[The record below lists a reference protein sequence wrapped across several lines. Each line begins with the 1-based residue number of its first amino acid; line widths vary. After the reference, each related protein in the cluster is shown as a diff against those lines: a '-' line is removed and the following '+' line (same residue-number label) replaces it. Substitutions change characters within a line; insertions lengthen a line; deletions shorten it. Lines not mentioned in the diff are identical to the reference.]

1 MHLTEIRDSHL
12 KYRNLMLGADIKNRQ
27 WQSDLIVEI
36 ARGLEH
42 RIFLRQYRSDHL
54 LRARL
59 ADTSRDSDHFDIQL
73 PAIEGGNL
81 FHCLRCGIHKDI
93 RSCRM
98 IQRSFREYGKCAFFK
113 HIRNKT
119 MAVHTLALDWN
130 EQIIFLH
137 LAAVCDCACNHF
149 LQIRRLTDI
158 SAFTCLCDIFQSHI
172 WHTILKFVL
181 IITSKHA

>member
-1 MHLTEIRDSHL
+1 
-12 KYRNLMLGADIKNRQ
+12 MLRTDIENRERK
-27 WQSDLIVEI
+27 SDLIVEI
-36 ARGLEH
+36 TRGLQH
-42 RIFLRQYRSDHL
+42 RIFLRQHGSDHL

-59 ADTSRDSDHFDIQL
+59 ADASGDSDYFDIQL
-73 PAIEGGNL
+73 CPIESSDL
-81 FHCLRCGIHKDI
+81 LHRIRCGIHKNI

-98 IQRSFREYGKCAFFK
+98 IQRSFREYGKRSFFK
-113 HIRNKT
+113 YIRDKT
-119 MAVHTLALDWN
+119 MTIHALTPDRD